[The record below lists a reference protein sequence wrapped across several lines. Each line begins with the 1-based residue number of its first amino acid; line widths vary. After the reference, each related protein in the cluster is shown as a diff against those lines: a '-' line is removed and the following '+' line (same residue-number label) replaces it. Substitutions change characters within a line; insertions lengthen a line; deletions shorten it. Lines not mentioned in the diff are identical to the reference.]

1 MKFGRC
7 PGVSPGLQL
16 KSRLTYAIHRRKS
29 RWNRLSRCSLF
40 VVFLFSIHALSAQE
54 GSAPISEIVNQLRSG
69 NNEQALTLITVQIKS
84 YPQDCR
90 LSSLQGVALA
100 GLDRHDEALSAFDRA
115 LAKCPDYLAAL
126 EGAGQIRYARKDRAA
141 IPILEHIVS
150 LQPTNLPA
158 QAMLASALR
167 SSGDCKAALPHFEA
181 SSSAFAN
188 RTEWMEGHAA
198 CLATTGDYGA
208 ALAQYRELQAAQP
221 GDIYLYDIAFL
232 EWRTGDSHKALA
244 TLEPLLASGS
254 YEPALSLGSHLAE
267 KLGDTPRAVD
277 LLRKAILMTPDNVQ
291 NYLDFASIA
300 FAHQSFQVGIAMV
313 DAGLNRMPQSAAL
326 YLARG
331 VLEVQLSD
339 ETQAAIAD
347 FEEAHRLDPK
357 LSLSL
362 DAIGIVKT
370 QQHDNAASQNLFEE
384 QAKMN
389 PNDPVLHY
397 LLAEQLSQ
405 SEAAN
410 DETLHRAIEA
420 AKRATVLDPHYL
432 PAHDLLARLYLRA
445 GLPKLAIEQTQ
456 IALADDP
463 NDQEA
468 VYQELMALRST
479 GDREAV
485 QELSQKFATLRQ
497 ANAERQQAIDRF
509 RLEEAKQQ
517 P

>member
-1 MKFGRC
+1 
-7 PGVSPGLQL
+7 LA
-16 KSRLTYAIHRRKS
+16 LTSKRTCISQRQKS
-29 RWNRLSRCSLF
+29 RWDHLSRCSLL
-40 VVFLFSIHALSAQE
+40 VVFFLSVRVLAAQE
-54 GSAPISEIVNQLRSG
+54 GNTQISEIIHQLRSG
-69 NNEQALTLITVQIKS
+69 NNEQALTLIDAQIKS
-84 YPQDCR
+84 HPQDCR
-90 LSSLQGVALA
+90 VSSLQGVALA
-100 GLDRHDEALSAFDRA
+100 GLSRQDEALSAFDRA
-115 LAKCPDYLAAL
+115 LVKCPDYLAAL
-126 EGAGQIRYARKDRAA
+126 EGAGQIRYARKDKAA

-167 SSGDCKAALPHFEA
+167 NSGDCKAALPHFEA
-181 SSSAFAN
+181 SRSAFAT

-198 CLATTGDYGA
+198 CLATTGDYTA

-221 GDIYLYDIAFL
+221 SDVYLYDIAFI
-232 EWRTGDSHKALA
+232 EWRTGDSRQALA
-244 TLEPLLASGS
+244 TLEPLLASGG

-277 LLRKAILMTPDNVQ
+277 LLRKAILLAPDDVQ

-313 DAGLNRMPQSAAL
+313 DAGLKRMPQSAPL

-331 VLEVQLSD
+331 VLKVQLSD
-339 ETQAAIAD
+339 QTQAAIAD
-347 FEEAHRLDPK
+347 FEKAHSLDPK

-370 QQHDNAASQNLFEE
+370 QQHDNTASQNLFEE
-384 QAKMN
+384 QAKRN

-410 DETLHRAIEA
+410 GETLHRAIEA
-420 AKRATVLDPHYL
+420 AKRATILDPHYL

-445 GLPKLAIEQTQ
+445 GEPRLAIEQAQ

-468 VYQELMALRST
+468 LYQELMATRSI
-479 GDREAV
+479 GDSEAV
-485 QELSQKFATLRQ
+485 RELSQKFATLRK

-509 RLEEAKQQ
+509 RLEEVKQQ